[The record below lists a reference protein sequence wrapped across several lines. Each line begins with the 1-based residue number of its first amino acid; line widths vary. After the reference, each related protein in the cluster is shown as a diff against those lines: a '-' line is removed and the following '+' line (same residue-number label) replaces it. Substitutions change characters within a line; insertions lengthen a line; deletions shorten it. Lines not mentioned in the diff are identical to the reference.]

1 MKAIILA
8 AGRGSR
14 MGERTRDL
22 PKCMA
27 TLDGRTLLEWQVS
40 ALRAGGIDDITVV
53 RGYRAET
60 IQGGF
65 STLDNPRWAETN
77 MVRTLQCAAELL
89 RSGPCLMSYSD
100 IAYHPD
106 HVRAL
111 SACPGDL
118 AITYDTLWKD
128 LWSARF
134 EDPLSD
140 AETFL
145 QEGGFLRTIG
155 GRTRDESDVQGQYM
169 GLVLFRPG
177 GWSLAEHKLSELGPA
192 ADKLDMTSLLR
203 ALLSDGAAIRAV
215 PVAGRW
221 CEADNQDDLALYE
234 SKIHAP
240 GAAPWTHDW
249 RWSAAQGDAPT
260 GRNQA

>member
-27 TLDGRTLLEWQVS
+27 TLAGRTLLEWQVS

-60 IQGGF
+60 IQGDF
-65 STLDNPRWAETN
+65 SSLDNPRWAETN
-77 MVRTLQCAAELL
+77 MVRTLECAKDLL

-111 SACPGDL
+111 SACPGDI
-118 AITYDTLWKD
+118 AITYDKLWHE
-128 LWSARF
+128 LWSMRF

-145 QEGGFLRTIG
+145 QEDGVLKTIG
-155 GRTRDESDVQGQYM
+155 GKTHDLSDIQGQYM
-169 GLVLFRPG
+169 GLVLFRPA
-177 GWSLAEHKLSELGPA
+177 GWNLAEQKLSSLGPA

-203 ALLSDGAAIRAV
+203 ALLTDGAEIRTV
-215 PVAGRW
+215 PVAGKW
-221 CEADNQDDLALYE
+221 CEADNQDDLAQYE
-234 SKIHAP
+234 KRIEKTFSDNTS
-240 GAAPWTHDW
+240 WSHDW
-249 RWSAAQGDAPT
+249 RWT
-260 GRNQA
+260 R

>member
-27 TLDGRTLLEWQVS
+27 TLDGRTLLDWQVS
-40 ALRAGGIDDITVV
+40 ALRAAGIPEVVVV

-60 IQGGF
+60 IHGGF
-65 STLDNPRWAETN
+65 STLDNPRWSETN
-77 MVRTLQCAAELL
+77 MVRTLECAKDLL
-89 RSGPCLMSYSD
+89 RAGPCLMSYSD
-100 IAYHPD
+100 IVYHPD

-111 SACPGDL
+111 SGCPGDI
-118 AITYDTLWKD
+118 AITYDTLWHG
-128 LWSARF
+128 LWATRF

-145 QEGGFLRTIG
+145 QEDGVLKTIG
-155 GRTRDESDVQGQYM
+155 GRTRDLSDIQGQYM
-169 GLVLFRPG
+169 GLVLFRPA
-177 GWSLAEHKLSELGPA
+177 GWALAERKLSELGSA
-192 ADKLDMTSLLR
+192 ADRLDMTSLLR
-203 ALLSDGAAIRAV
+203 ALLAEGATIRAV

-234 SKIHAP
+234 SRIRAP
-240 GAAPWTHDW
+240 GASPWTHDW
-249 RWSAAQGDAPT
+249 RWMP
-260 GRNQA
+260 

>member
-14 MGERTRDL
+14 MGEQTRDL

-27 TLDGRTLLEWQVS
+27 TLDGRTLLDWQVS
-40 ALRAGGIDDITVV
+40 ALRAGGIDDIAVV

-60 IQGGF
+60 IQGDF
-65 STLDNPRWAETN
+65 ATLDNPRWAETN
-77 MVRTLQCAAELL
+77 MVRTLECAKDLL
-89 RSGPCLMSYSD
+89 RAEPCLMSYSD
-100 IAYHPD
+100 IVYHPD
-106 HVRAL
+106 HIRAL
-111 SACPGDL
+111 AASEGDL
-118 AITYDTLWKD
+118 AMTYDTLWHG
-128 LWSARF
+128 LWSTRF

-145 QEGGFLRTIG
+145 QKEGFLRVIG
-155 GRTRDESDVQGQYM
+155 GKTRDLADIQGQYM
-169 GLVLFRPG
+169 GLVLFRPA
-177 GWSLAEHKLSELGPA
+177 GWRLAEQKLSSLGPA

-203 ALLSDGAAIRAV
+203 ALLADGAAIRTV

-234 SKIHAP
+234 SKIHTP

-249 RWSAAQGDAPT
+249 RWT
-260 GRNQA
+260 K